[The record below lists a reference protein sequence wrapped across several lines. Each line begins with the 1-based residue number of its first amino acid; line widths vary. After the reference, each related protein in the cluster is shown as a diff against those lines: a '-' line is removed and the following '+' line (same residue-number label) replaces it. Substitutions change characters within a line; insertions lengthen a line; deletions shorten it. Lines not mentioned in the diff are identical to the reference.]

1 MQCRLGLD
9 SDRLMQMDLG
19 EDDDDAFMTPDEEDD
34 LEVLQR
40 HRESAQADEW
50 AGDSCAPKTRCT
62 ACFSRGRVAPAAA
75 RTCCCL
81 NNLLALHEV

>member
-1 MQCRLGLD
+1 
-9 SDRLMQMDLG
+9 MQMDLG

-40 HRESAQADEW
+40 HRESAQASASLAAVQADEW